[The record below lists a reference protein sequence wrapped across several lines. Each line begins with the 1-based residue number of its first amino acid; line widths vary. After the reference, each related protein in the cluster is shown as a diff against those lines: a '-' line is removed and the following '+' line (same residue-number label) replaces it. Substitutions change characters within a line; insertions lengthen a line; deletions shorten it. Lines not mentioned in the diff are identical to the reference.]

1 MILKA
6 SLEKNTSNMV
16 FQRLFDIILCSEVG
30 VGQKILTL
38 LHGGE
43 GAGSL
48 IHVQK

>member
-1 MILKA
+1 
-6 SLEKNTSNMV
+6 MV
-16 FQRLFDIILCSEVG
+16 FQRLFDIILCSEVS
-30 VGQKILTL
+30 VGQEILTL

>member
-1 MILKA
+1 
-6 SLEKNTSNMV
+6 MV

-30 VGQKILTL
+30 VGQEILTL
-38 LHGGE
+38 LHEGE